1 MATFLKDLHMLLKWS
16 EKFVLKIR
24 SDNIKLSGCPIP
36 LFSGA
41 NMENQRGA
49 AVK

>member
-1 MATFLKDLHMLLKWS
+1 MATFLKDLHMFLKWS
-16 EKFVLKIR
+16 EHFFLNIG
-24 SDNIKLSGCPIP
+24 SDDIKLSGCPIP
-36 LFSGA
+36 LYSGA